1 MTPKNLKKYY
11 VLKRDNLYYSTK
23 LNFRTNK
30 EEVYWTPEF
39 FQAKFLDYDFRKMSL
54 LVLIYPSSV
63 IYSFY
68 MSSEEK
74 DQVND
79 LILS

>member
-39 FQAKFLDYDFRKMSL
+39 FQAKFLDYDFRL
-54 LVLIYPSSV
+54 
-63 IYSFY
+63 
-68 MSSEEK
+68 
-74 DQVND
+74 
-79 LILS
+79 